1 MVLLKVLMV
10 FVKQCKG
17 DLMKRLFLQ
26 QFVSITVICIA
37 IGMTAPEIINAS
49 ILPPGT
55 EAPSFSMPSLSGKRE
70 SLRVWCG
77 KKLSKPYVNNTPHIV
92 IVSFW
97 ATYCKPCHKEIP
109 ELEKFYTK
117 HKDKNIK
124 IFLISIDSKGAGIVV
139 PFAKE
144 RNYTLPILFDPYK
157 KTAQRYGV
165 KSLPALFVIGPD
177 GIIRYSSTGYKED
190 APIRATLENVVGAIK
205 EGKEV
210 TVETG
215 GEKGETVEVRDGK
228 KDRTPPEITPKQKW
242 SAVARIECGTSPDII
257 AAELDVP
264 KDEIRKWYN
273 ELKKLAIDHWASQ

>member
-1 MVLLKVLMV
+1 LAKNN
-10 FVKQCKG
+10 KG
-17 DLMKRLFLQ
+17 DLMKRFLLKQ
-26 QFVSITVICIA
+26 HIPFAIVSLTMVLVIADVIQ
-37 IGMTAPEIINAS
+37 AS

-92 IVSFW
+92 VVSFW

-109 ELEKFYTK
+109 DLEKFSAR
-117 HKDKNIK
+117 HKGENIK
-124 IFLISIDSKGAGIVV
+124 IFLISIDSKGAGVVV

-177 GIIRYSSTGYKED
+177 GVIRYSSMGYKEEN
-190 APIRATLENVVGAIK
+190 PIDATLEKVVLAIK

-210 TVETG
+210 SVQS
-215 GEKGETVEVRDGK
+215 GEEAGETVAVQDGK
-228 KDRTPPEITPKQKW
+228 KERSPAEITPKQKW
-242 SAVARIECGTSPDII
+242 NAVARIECGTSPDIV